1 MVSDTVFVQNNF
13 TFLHIISMSF
23 RKRDR
28 YPKYLYVIYEG
39 IKPLYV
45 GVTALPVETRFSSL
59 YRSKYIMDNK
69 HKLTYRVV
77 DIIKTKEE
85 LVKEEELI
93 LHFISKGETL
103 ENKVIC
109 AGAGLPTGDSFVNT
123 NHSRYLPRKINGD
136 SRSVGNAKRL
146 LLKGHTKKSSVLE
159 RPQKIQKIKDL
170 LDSGLNLF
178 QISKQLDMDYGNL
191 YRFHKKYIICS

>member
-1 MVSDTVFVQNNF
+1 
-13 TFLHIISMSF
+13 
-23 RKRDR
+23 
-28 YPKYLYVIYEG
+28 
-39 IKPLYV
+39 
-45 GVTALPVETRFSSL
+45 
-59 YRSKYIMDNK
+59 MDNK

-109 AGAGLPTGDSFVNT
+109 AGAGLPTGDSFIKS
-123 NHSRYLPRKINGD
+123 HSRYIPRKINGE
-136 SRSVGNAKRL
+136 SRSISDAKGKLR
-146 LLKGHTKKSSVLE
+146 KGLTKTSVVLE
-159 RPQKIQKIKDL
+159 RPQKIQKVKDL

-178 QISKQLDMDYGNL
+178 QISKQLDTDYGNL

>member
-1 MVSDTVFVQNNF
+1 
-13 TFLHIISMSF
+13 
-23 RKRDR
+23 
-28 YPKYLYVIYEG
+28 
-39 IKPLYV
+39 
-45 GVTALPVETRFSSL
+45 
-59 YRSKYIMDNK
+59 MDNK

-93 LHFISKGETL
+93 LHFISKGEKL
-103 ENKVIC
+103 ENKIIC
-109 AGAGLPTGDSFVNT
+109 AGAGLPTGTTFKKND
-123 NHSRYLPRKINGD
+123 RYIPRKIGGE
-136 SRSVGNAKRL
+136 SASVLAAKGKL
-146 LLKGHTKKSSVLE
+146 LRGESKKSTVLD

-178 QISKQLDMDYGNL
+178 QISKQLDTDYGNL